1 MGFLSSVGVMPA
13 NEVVSGGKIPNLQI
27 QTLINNGILKNN
39 ETIELFYSEGFLSV
53 AEGGQFLPPTKLVS
67 YEKVDGKLEVYE
79 MPYSA
84 IASVETI
91 SKGHFFEDSVYL
103 VNGNSYSN
111 WESIYIILSI
121 ENNGDSRF
129 IDKLEQNIANY

>member
-1 MGFLSSVGVMPA
+1 M
-13 NEVVSGGKIPNLQI
+13 SGGKIPNLQI

-53 AEGGQFLPPTKLVS
+53 AEGGQFLTPTKLVS

-84 IASVETI
+84 IASVEMI

-111 WESIYIILSI
+111 WESIHIILSI